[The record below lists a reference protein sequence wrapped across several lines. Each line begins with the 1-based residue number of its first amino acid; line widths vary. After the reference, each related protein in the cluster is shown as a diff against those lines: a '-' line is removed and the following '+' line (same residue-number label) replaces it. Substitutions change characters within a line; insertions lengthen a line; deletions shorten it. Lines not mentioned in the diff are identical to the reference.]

1 MKELK
6 EHKYHSDKFDIDI
19 NRYLTYAQIQQI
31 ANAVRQME
39 TWSERQQTLDMLLL
53 YHTTNIGKEELEKL
67 GHDVLLQ
74 SGLIDEVKTF
84 VENHYDIEIAVQ
96 YEESIEKS
104 LTKIVKELPKIMEP
118 LEKVMNKHGNAVQK

>member
-6 EHKYHSDKFDIDI
+6 EHKYHSEEFDIDI

-31 ANAVRQME
+31 ANAVRKTE
-39 TWSERQQTLDMLLL
+39 TWSERQQTSDMLLL
-53 YHTTNIGKEELEKL
+53 YHATNIGKEELEKL

-74 SGLIDEVKTF
+74 SGLIDEVKEI
-84 VENHYDIEIAVQ
+84 VENYYSIYNAIQ

-104 LTKIVKELPKIMEP
+104 LTKIVKELPKIMQP
-118 LEKVMNKHGNAVQK
+118 LEQVMSKHGNSIKK

>member
-31 ANAVRQME
+31 ANAVRKME
-39 TWSERQQTLDMLLL
+39 TWSERQQASDMLLL
-53 YHTTNIGKEELEKL
+53 YHVTNIGKEELEKL

-74 SGLIDEVKTF
+74 SGLIDEVKEI
-84 VENHYDIEIAVQ
+84 VENCHDIYNAIQ